1 MKSTSPE
8 SSAQSIPLA
17 AHPAPAPNSKHI
29 SLKAPM
35 LALKASAG
43 SGKTSA
49 LATRY
54 IILLF
59 QGAKPSEI
67 LAITFA
73 KKATKEMQERIAHA
87 LLEITQGKKDSQ
99 FYQNLV
105 REGFSQEQ
113 IARLA
118 PRIYQD
124 FLHSK
129 LRILTIDAFF
139 NAILKK
145 FSHFVGLHADFT
157 MLGDSS
163 EEEYANE
170 AMKERFLESIITK
183 SNSSHT
189 KSPNQNLS
197 GLESLFAMRE
207 DLDIELDGL
216 LDFVWQC
223 FKDKTH
229 FSKEFF
235 EHYRTLDIPTLQRA
249 CNAHAAQAMEILLQM
264 RVLLEAANDKLKKP
278 QKLDTAHTMLSFSSF
293 EELLASTEAW
303 LSKDDVCEARGFKGI
318 VSKDE
323 NASHA
328 FSDKYAQ
335 LRECICAYS
344 QNLEQ
349 IAFAH
354 IASVLHSYTSA
365 YHSWLASTQ
374 APRFIDCTLLVYMLL
389 ADSSQAAVSAEFFYF
404 RMDSVITH
412 ILIDEFQ
419 DTNAMQYRIMK
430 PLIDE
435 IRAGLGAKHPTLRHY
450 TPSLATHS
458 AQNECDNGRSFFIVG
473 DSKQSIYG
481 FRGSESG
488 LFDKVIAE
496 LDLQVENLPYNYR
509 SYREVVEFVNA
520 VFAKIFPDYVPQ
532 ALPEPV
538 CQNLAQTPKSSA
550 NTADDKSGGFVRVCK
565 IQAHKSGSK
574 SANANEKR
582 KALIASAL
590 HSLEELLHASVS
602 ANDIAFL
609 CSTNAECANLRSAI
623 KQRFPEIN
631 IVLNAR
637 AKLTDEPS
645 VKILLTAL
653 KLLRALESSKSTP
666 DSAKSSGAKARFY
679 FIELA
684 KLLGARAF
692 AREEAL
698 ESTLL
703 DSSAANDTMDFTELS
718 NSLPSSFAA
727 ITHTITQG
735 MAEVDSSRPSSYLLY
750 FIQKFALGDKS
761 AQLLLEQSIEH
772 EDIDSLLG
780 ALESSTPDAPKD
792 NQNGLQIL
800 TIHKSKG
807 LEYPYVIIVDSAPK
821 TPSPSKILFDE
832 HGALLQLKRVNKRR
846 QSYDLRYQKA
856 LEADIRH
863 KMLEEHNVLYV
874 ACTRAQKGLILLA
887 HDDEKRSRLA
897 PVLEQLP
904 LQEIARWEITQD
916 FGISESSI
924 GESSDNN
931 DDINTKECTPS
942 TLRAECIIM
951 LESGAIIGSQ
961 KQSPPK
967 APTPTILTQESH
979 GRQECFIKSS
989 EQEEY
994 ASNNIAHIRFGQALH
1009 LGLEY
1014 ALGYGTPREQIAGI
1028 LHYRF
1033 GLDSHAIDKVLTRI
1047 AALESNAKFQSI
1059 LQSTLEPIAQ
1069 STSEDKS
1076 GAKNAVRFV
1085 EAPLVVD
1092 GKSYRL
1098 DLLVYDRDLG
1108 EVIVIDYKSGAKKP
1122 SHQKQVQNYLALL
1135 QQADSAQ
1142 LHQNKLDF
1150 QGYVLYLGEHIEWL
1164 AITPEPQIK
1173 SAQGAR

>member
-8 SSAQSIPLA
+8 SSAQSIPSA
-17 AHPAPAPNSKHI
+17 AHPAPAPNPKHI

-73 KKATKEMQERIAHA
+73 KKATKEMQERIAYA

-189 KSPNQNLS
+189 KSPNQNPS

-235 EHYRTLDIPTLQRA
+235 EHYRTLDIPTLQQA
-249 CNAHAAQAMEILLQM
+249 CNAYAAQAMEILLQM
-264 RVLLEAANDKLKKP
+264 RVLLEESGERIKKP
-278 QKLDTAHTMLSFSSF
+278 LSDSGIKALEFESFGTLLESKSTWLALDDLQEYKYFGKILKA
-293 EELLASTEAW
+293 
-303 LSKDDVCEARGFKGI
+303 DDGI
-318 VSKDE
+318 CQAVQ
-323 NASHA
+323 
-328 FSDKYAQ
+328 DKYAQ

-538 CQNLAQTPKSSA
+538 RQNLAQTPKSST

-565 IQAHKSGSK
+565 VQAHKSGSK
-574 SANANEKR
+574 SANADEKR

-684 KLLGARAF
+684 KLLGTRAF
-692 AREEAL
+692 AREEVL
-698 ESTLL
+698 ESTPL
-703 DSSAANDTMDFTELS
+703 DVSTSNDAMDFTELS
-718 NSLPSSFAA
+718 SSLPSSFAA
-727 ITHTITQG
+727 IKHTIMQAT
-735 MAEVDSSRPSSYLLY
+735 AEVDSSRPSSYLLY
-750 FIQKFALGDKS
+750 FIQRFTLGDKS

-772 EDIDSLLG
+772 EDIDSLLD

-832 HGALLQLKRVNKRR
+832 HGALLQLKRVNERR

-856 LEADIRH
+856 LETDRKR
-863 KMLEEHNVLYV
+863 KMLEAHNVLYV

-887 HDDEKRSRLA
+887 HDDEKSSRLA

-916 FGISESSI
+916 FGVSESSTR
-924 GESSDNN
+924 ESSDNN

-1047 AALESNAKFQSI
+1047 AALESNAKLQSI
-1059 LQSTLEPIAQ
+1059 FQ
-1069 STSEDKS
+1069 STSKDKS

-1164 AITPEPQIK
+1164 AISPEPQIK

>member
-8 SSAQSIPLA
+8 SSAQSIPSA

-183 SNSSHT
+183 SNSAHT

-264 RVLLEAANDKLKKP
+264 RVLLEESGERIKKP
-278 QKLDTAHTMLSFSSF
+278 LSDSGRKALGFESFGTLLESKSTWLALDDLREYKHFGKILNA
-293 EELLASTEAW
+293 
-303 LSKDDVCEARGFKGI
+303 DDGI
-318 VSKDE
+318 CQAVQ
-323 NASHA
+323 
-328 FSDKYAQ
+328 DKYAQ

-354 IASVLHSYTSA
+354 IASVLHAYTSA

-565 IQAHKSGSK
+565 VQAHKSGSK
-574 SANANEKR
+574 SANADEKR

-609 CSTNAECANLRSAI
+609 CSTNVECANLRSAI

-684 KLLGARAF
+684 KLLGTRAF

-718 NSLPSSFAA
+718 SSLPSSFTA
-727 ITHTITQG
+727 IKHTIMQA

-772 EDIDSLLG
+772 EDIDSLLD

-832 HGALLQLKRVNKRR
+832 HGALLQLKRVNNRR

-887 HDDEKRSRLA
+887 HDDEKSSRLT

-916 FGISESSI
+916 FGVSESSTR
-924 GESSDNN
+924 ESSDNN

-1047 AALESNAKFQSI
+1047 AALESNAKLQSI
-1059 LQSTLEPIAQ
+1059 FQ

-1108 EVIVIDYKSGAKKP
+1108 EIIVIDYKSGAKKP

-1164 AITPEPQIK
+1164 AISPEPQIK
-1173 SAQGAR
+1173 

>member
-8 SSAQSIPLA
+8 SSAQSIPSA
-17 AHPAPAPNSKHI
+17 AHPAPAPNPKYI

-113 IARLA
+113 ITRLA

-183 SNSSHT
+183 SNSAHT

-235 EHYRTLDIPTLQRA
+235 EHYRTLDIPALQRA

-264 RVLLEAANDKLKKP
+264 RVLLEEGGERIKKP
-278 QKLDTAHTMLSFSSF
+278 LSDKGIKALGFESFGTLLESKSTWLALDDLREYKYFGKILKAD
-293 EELLASTEAW
+293 
-303 LSKDDVCEARGFKGI
+303 DDVCKA
-318 VSKDE
+318 VQ
-323 NASHA
+323 
-328 FSDKYAQ
+328 DKYAQ

-365 YHSWLASTQ
+365 YHSWLTSTQ

-450 TPSLATHS
+450 APSLATHS

-565 IQAHKSGSK
+565 VQAHKSGSK
-574 SANANEKR
+574 SANADEKR

-679 FIELA
+679 FIDLA

-692 AREEAL
+692 AREEVL

-703 DSSAANDTMDFTELS
+703 DSSAANDTMDFTEIS
-718 NSLPSSFAA
+718 NSLPSSFTA
-727 ITHTITQG
+727 IKHTIMQA

-772 EDIDSLLG
+772 EDIDSLLD

-832 HGALLQLKRVNKRR
+832 HGALLQLKRVNNRR

-856 LEADIRH
+856 LETDIRH

-887 HDDEKRSRLA
+887 HDDEKSSRLA

-1033 GLDSHAIDKVLTRI
+1033 GLDSHAIDKVLARI
-1047 AALESNAKFQSI
+1047 AALESNAKLQSI
-1059 LQSTLEPIAQ
+1059 FQ

-1108 EVIVIDYKSGAKKP
+1108 EIIVIDYKSGVKKP